1 MWIKLKRVIRAG
13 FFNFWRNGFVS
24 LSSILVMMVTLFVIG
39 ATIFSGV
46 ILQSTLQQIKDKVD
60 INIYF
65 VTSAG
70 ENDIMAM
77 KKQLEQLPEIA
88 PPIVYLSREEALA
101 DFKKRHE
108 NDEFTLQALDELGE
122 NPLGAQLNVRAK
134 DPSQY
139 ESIVNF
145 LGLNGTDCTLLE
157 SKYPIVDKVNYCQNK
172 EAIDRLTSI
181 INSANSLGFLLT
193 IFLIVISVLITFNT
207 LRLVIYMSRDEIQ
220 VMRLVGA
227 SKSYIR
233 GPFFVAGAIYGFVSG
248 LLTIILFYPIT
259 LWLGGVT
266 EQFFVGINIFHYYA
280 ANFGEIFGIIVGSGI
295 VIGSLSSY
303 LAVRKYLRV

>member
-1 MWIKLKRVIRAG
+1 MFWIKVKRVIRSG

-24 LSSILVMMVTLFVIG
+24 LSSILVMVVTLFVIG
-39 ATIFSGV
+39 STIFSGV
-46 ILQSTLQQIKDKVD
+46 ILQGTLAQIKDKVD
-60 INIYF
+60 INVYF
-65 VTSAG
+65 VTT
-70 ENDIMAM
+70 AM
-77 KKQLEQLPEIA
+77 EDEILSMKGQIEKLPEVM
-88 PPIVYLSREEALA
+88 PPVEYVSREQALE

-122 NPLGAQLNVRAK
+122 NPLGATLNIKAK

-139 ESIVNF
+139 ESIAHY
-145 LGLNGTDCTLLE
+145 LDSQSSSSGG
-157 SKYPIVDKVNYCQNK
+157 IIDKVNYYQNK

-181 INSANSLGFLLT
+181 ISSANSLGFLLT
-193 IFLIVISVLITFNT
+193 IILIIISVLITFNT

-227 SKSYIR
+227 SMAYIR

-266 EQFFVGINIFHYYA
+266 ADFFVGLNIFHYYVS
-280 ANFGEIFGIIVGSGI
+280 NFGQIFAIIVGSGI
-295 VIGSLSSY
+295 IIGSLSSY